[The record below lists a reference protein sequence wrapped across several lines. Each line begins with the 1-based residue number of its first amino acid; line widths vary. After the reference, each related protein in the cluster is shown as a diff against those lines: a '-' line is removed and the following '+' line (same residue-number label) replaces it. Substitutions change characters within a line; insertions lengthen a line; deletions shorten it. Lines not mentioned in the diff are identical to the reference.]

1 MDDNIQKALWLGV
14 GILLFIAVV
23 AVGLSLFTK
32 GKGLASDASEKLD
45 QKTKELNMATYSTYN
60 GQMIS
65 GTDTLNAIRE
75 FKAEAGEMQV
85 IIQVN
90 GGGRLQYISTGS
102 ASTGSLTARS
112 TAEMD
117 SMLKAAQNKNTPG
130 TYINPYGEFYSTLIE
145 DTSGVVRGIQII
157 QEP

>member
-23 AVGLSLFTK
+23 AIGLSIFAK
-32 GKGLASDASEKLD
+32 GKGLAMEASEQLD
-45 QKTKELNMATYSTYN
+45 EKTRELNMAAYGSYN
-60 GQMIS
+60 GQLIS

-75 FKAEAGEMQV
+75 FKAKAGDIQV
-85 IIQVN
+85 VIKVN
-90 GGGRLQYISTGS
+90 GGNSIQYISTGV
-102 ASTGSLTARS
+102 ASTGVLTARS

-117 SMLKAAQNKNTPG
+117 IMLKAAQNKNSTG
-130 TYINPYGEFYSTLIE
+130 TYINPYGSFYSTLIE
-145 DTSGVVRGIQII
+145 DTNGVVRGMQII